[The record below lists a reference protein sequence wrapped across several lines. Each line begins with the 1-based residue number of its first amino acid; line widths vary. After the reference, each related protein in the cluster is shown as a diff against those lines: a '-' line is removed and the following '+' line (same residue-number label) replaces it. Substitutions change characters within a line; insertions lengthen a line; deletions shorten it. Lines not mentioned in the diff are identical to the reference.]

1 MATYLI
7 TGSSRGLGLELVTQ
21 LAALPS
27 SQVGRVFATARS
39 EPSSELTKLIDG
51 SSGRVVYVKLD
62 TGNQTSV
69 KNAAAEVARNL
80 EVEGLGLD
88 VLINNAGIMPLTPE
102 GIETM

>member
-27 SQVGRVFATARS
+27 AEVGRIFATARS
-39 EPSSELTKLIDG
+39 GPTAELTRLIEG

-62 TGNQTSV
+62 TSDQTSV

-80 EVEGLGLD
+80 EAEGFGLD
-88 VLINNAGIMPLTPE
+88 VLINNAAIMPVSAE